1 MLVQFERLPF
11 AQPRFDTVFN
21 FGLFPEESEVQTGA
35 YPRIDATEYPD
46 ETVVVAEVP
55 GLAKEDLKLSIE
67 KGVLAI
73 TGEFR
78 RESLPEKSEALWK
91 EIVRGPF
98 SRSVVLP
105 HDVDTGRVSAELSNG
120 LLRIVLPKAEKAR
133 AREIPIQ

>member
-11 AQPRFDTVFN
+11 SQPRFDTVFN
-21 FGLFPEESEVQTGA
+21 FGLFPEASEVQTGVH
-35 YPRIDATEYPD
+35 PRIDATEYPD

-55 GLAKEDLKLSIE
+55 GLAKEDLKLLID
-67 KGVLAI
+67 KGVLVI
-73 TGEFR
+73 TGESR
-78 RESLPEKSEALWK
+78 REALPEKSESLWK

-105 HDVDTGRVSAELSNG
+105 HDVDTGRVTAELSNG